1 MQHHNALLEVLTASQ
16 RWVEHFNRGAAEAC
30 AQGYTDDAVMH
41 ASPMGVF
48 QGRTAILEFWR
59 PFIESGATDLVYS
72 HVSLRVEG
80 DDRVRLSA
88 QWTMNV
94 GRGVITNELW
104 MRQPDGSWK
113 LVEDH
118 FEVQEQFEPAA

>member
-16 RWVEHFNRGAAEAC
+16 QWVENFNRGAAEAC
-30 AQGYTDDAVMH
+30 AEGYTQDAVMH

-48 QGRTAILEFWR
+48 RGRAAILEFWK
-59 PFIESGATDLVYS
+59 PFIASGATDLEYT

-88 QWTMNV
+88 HWTMNV

-104 MRQPDGSWK
+104 VRQPGGAWQ